1 LALLPPLRFFS
12 ERMRLFVGGAIR
24 VCVLR
29 WRRPLVGYWL
39 AGRWICW
46 TLDLVRALLALPN
59 SDEKD
64 EMMKPNCS
72 QPRDEFSVSNQ
83 TPRVRGG

>member
-1 LALLPPLRFFS
+1 
-12 ERMRLFVGGAIR
+12 
-24 VCVLR
+24 
-29 WRRPLVGYWL
+29 
-39 AGRWICW
+39 
-46 TLDLVRALLALPN
+46 LVRALLALPN

>member
-1 LALLPPLRFFS
+1 LALLSPLRFFS
-12 ERMRLFVGGAIR
+12 ERMRSLLAGLFVFVCSAGGAH
-24 VCVLR
+24 
-29 WRRPLVGYWL
+29 WL
-39 AGRWICW
+39 ALAGWSVDLL
-46 TLDLVRALLALPN
+46 TLDLVRAFLALPN

-83 TPRVRGG
+83 TSRVRGG